1 MKAEVDNLEQQ
12 LHHKNKQ
19 QRKVNT
25 KVIVSEPK
33 RNKNKPKV
41 ER

>member
-12 LHHKNKQ
+12 LHNNNKQ
-19 QRKVNT
+19 QRKVIA
-25 KVIVSEPK
+25 KAIVSEPK

-41 ER
+41 EK